1 MLNRIVRLYHT
12 VKYLK
17 AKQIFWRLLNLTP
30 RFISEVNEFPPIS
43 NEQLTY
49 NFIPRNRITT
59 DFEQFT
65 FLNEKYSLKNVGWD
79 DKSISKL
86 WRYNLHYFDYLLQI
100 GTIDNQVDSQK
111 KIIEKYPSGYTKKRL
126 KSIFIRYFADI
137 QLYDKIKKLI
147 IAKYLEREL
156 KLQIDQKG
164 LVA

>member
-49 NFIPRNRITT
+49 NIIPRNRITT
-59 DFEQFT
+59 DFELFT
-65 FLNEKYSLKNVGWD
+65 FLNETYSLKNVGWD

-86 WRYNLHYFDYLLQI
+86 WRYNLHYFDCLL
-100 GTIDNQVDSQK
+100 QVDSADNQLEAQISLIDNWIVNNPFG
-111 KIIEKYPSGYTKKRL
+111 KI
-126 KSIFIRYFADI
+126 
-137 QLYDKIKKLI
+137 
-147 IAKYLEREL
+147 
-156 KLQIDQKG
+156 
-164 LVA
+164 